1 MRATGHRFA
10 VVSALLLLALLAA
23 CNRPPP
29 YTMPAVPLTPEWSG
43 EGVFKI
49 ATPQDGELR
58 SDWWSLFG
66 DPILDQLEEQA
77 AAANP
82 TLQAAAE
89 RFTQARYMITE
100 SNAQLMPQFGL
111 TAATSDNKSSQERLF
126 RSPTSPI
133 YQSDTSY
140 GGGASWEP
148 DFWSRIRNT
157 TQMRGEQAQSSA
169 ADLILTQLSIQSELA
184 AAYMQLRGLD
194 VQNAVYT
201 QSIEN
206 YRNAVTI
213 TELRFNGDI
222 APRSDVTRAQ
232 AQLSSTEARQLDIQ
246 MQRSILEH
254 AIAILTNQTPTA
266 FHIAPQD
273 TFQVFVPTI
282 PIGVPSQL
290 LQRRPD
296 IASAERRMAAAN
308 TQIGVAKAAFYPNI
322 TISGLAGFADGFT
335 GLANLAN
342 SLWSYG
348 LSGSIPG
355 FQGGA
360 RRAEYQRTQAEYRQT
375 TDEYRAV
382 VLNAFREVENGLS
395 RLRFLSGEVEKRN
408 EATTAAVQTQQLQMQ
423 LYTGD
428 LTNYLDVVVAQIT
441 ALEARLAEVEA
452 QTARLSAAVGMIRSL
467 GGGWNA
473 NLLPGQDVLK
483 PMQPTQYHNL
493 NQPTSLQ

>member
-1 MRATGHRFA
+1 MNITGKR
-10 VVSALLLLALLAA
+10 SALCGALVMFFLLAA
-23 CNRPPP
+23 CNRPPA
-29 YTMPAVPLTPEWSG
+29 YTLPAVPLTPEWSG
-43 EGVFKI
+43 EGVFRI
-49 ATPQDGELR
+49 ATPQDGVLR
-58 SDWWSLFG
+58 SDWWTLFG
-66 DPILDQLEEQA
+66 DPILDQLEAQA
-77 AAANP
+77 QAANP

-89 RFTQARYMITE
+89 RFTQSRYVITE
-100 SNAQLMPQFGL
+100 SNAQLMPHFGL
-111 TAATSDNKSSQERLF
+111 TASTSNNKSSEERLF
-126 RSPTSPI
+126 RSPISPI
-133 YQSDTSY
+133 YQADTSY

-148 DFWSRIRNT
+148 DFFSRIRNT
-157 TQMRGEQAQSSA
+157 TQMRGEQAQSAA
-169 ADLILTQLSIQSELA
+169 ADLILTQLVIQAELA
-184 AAYMQLRGLD
+184 ANYMRLRGLD

-273 TFQVFVPTI
+273 TFQVHVPTI

-296 IASAERRMAAAN
+296 VASMERTMAAAN
-308 TQIGVAKAAFYPNI
+308 TQIGVAKAAFYPDV
-322 TISGLAGFADGFT
+322 TISGLAGFADGFS

-348 LSGSIPG
+348 SSAVLPG

-360 RRAEYQRTQAEYRQT
+360 RRAEFQRAKAEYRQT
-375 TDEYRAV
+375 TDQYRAV

-395 RLRFLSGEVEKRN
+395 RLRYLSGEVEKRN

-452 QTARLSAAVGMIRSL
+452 QTARLEAAVNMIRSL

-493 NQPTSLQ
+493 SQPTALQ